1 MFEKNSLPF
10 GLLAALNVPAI
21 AFVLLYG
28 LFELL
33 ELIGWMSDSGFRPK
47 FRERTTSIIA
57 IGINAILLNS
67 FQEKRL
73 FETVRGIVIATVIL
87 VALWVYLFGEYVL

>member
-10 GLLAALNVPAI
+10 GLLAALIVPAI
-21 AFVLLYG
+21 AFGLLYG

-33 ELIGWMSDSGFRPK
+33 ESLGWMSDSGFRPK